1 MAGSIL
7 VERQATF
14 AQSARAFSATV
25 WQPLV
30 DLAGLLGVGSSLKR
44 ARSGQQAI
52 ESQQGNPGL
61 TAGASMKFY
70 QLNALVAVADAGSI
84 RGAAKRL
91 DTSPAAVTKAL
102 QKLEADTATQL
113 LIRNTSG
120 IAFTE
125 LGKKLLIQ
133 ARLLVAQMVS
143 ARQVL
148 ADSSGELVGR
158 LSVSVTPWLA
168 MTLMPK
174 AIVRFRQLFPQVQLE
189 LYEGLSSVACPMVRD
204 ASVDLFIGRL
214 DTRFSSSDLTYLPLF
229 TADCAVVARQQ
240 HPLADSRSMAQLA
253 AADWIMTSQ
262 QDSTIST
269 QGHVHFA
276 HSLSITLSLLRDTDM
291 LSVFPWPLV
300 EFCAQREGLTT
311 LPLREPIGS
320 AAVGAISRSGQPLRP
335 AAERFLEC
343 LVETIQ
349 FEMGHAQSPYRRML
363 QTVDLLI

>member
-1 MAGSIL
+1 
-7 VERQATF
+7 
-14 AQSARAFSATV
+14 
-25 WQPLV
+25 
-30 DLAGLLGVGSSLKR
+30 
-44 ARSGQQAI
+44 
-52 ESQQGNPGL
+52 
-61 TAGASMKFY
+61 
-70 QLNALVAVADAGSI
+70 
-84 RGAAKRL
+84 
-91 DTSPAAVTKAL
+91 
-102 QKLEADTATQL
+102 
-113 LIRNTSG
+113 
-120 IAFTE
+120 
-125 LGKKLLIQ
+125 
-133 ARLLVAQMVS
+133 
-143 ARQVL
+143 
-148 ADSSGELVGR
+148 
-158 LSVSVTPWLA
+158 
-168 MTLMPK
+168 
-174 AIVRFRQLFPQVQLE
+174 
-189 LYEGLSSVACPMVRD
+189 MVRD

-262 QDSTIST
+262 QDSTIS
-269 QGHVHFA
+269 A

>member
-1 MAGSIL
+1 
-7 VERQATF
+7 
-14 AQSARAFSATV
+14 
-25 WQPLV
+25 
-30 DLAGLLGVGSSLKR
+30 
-44 ARSGQQAI
+44 
-52 ESQQGNPGL
+52 
-61 TAGASMKFY
+61 MKFY

-91 DTSPAAVTKAL
+91 DTSPAAVTKAI

-120 IAFTE
+120 IVFTE

-148 ADSSGELVGR
+148 PDCKGELVGC
-158 LSVSVTPWLA
+158 LSVAVTPWLA

-174 AIVRFRQLFPQVQLE
+174 SVVRFRQLFPKVQLE
-189 LYEGLSSVACPMVRD
+189 LYEGLSSVACPLLRD

-214 DTRFSSSDLTYLPLF
+214 DTRFSSADLTYLPLF

-240 HPLADSRSMAQLA
+240 HPLSNSRTMEDLA
-253 AADWIMTSQ
+253 SADWILASQ
-262 QDSTIST
+262 QDGTIST

-276 HSLSITLSLLRDTDM
+276 HSLSIILSLLRETDM
-291 LSVFPWPLV
+291 LSIFPWPLV
-300 EFCAQREGLTT
+300 EICAHREGLCA
-311 LPLREPIGS
+311 LPLREPVGS
-320 AAVGAISRSGQPLRP
+320 ASVGAISRSGQPLRP

-343 LVETIQ
+343 LIETIHL
-349 FEMGHAQSPYRRML
+349 EMGHAHSPYRRML
-363 QTVDLLI
+363 QTVDLLV